1 MCTNAVPQ
9 AQGSEKFDPLHAI
22 TNAQQ
27 SLIKLTFEILD
38 GVMDGTVVD
47 VTAPLIAQLWLPS
60 DKLQVDAFSD
70 QIFSNWVASENQYL
84 QTILK

>member
-9 AQGSEKFDPLHAI
+9 AQGRGNFDPLHAI

-38 GVMDGTVVD
+38 GVMDGTVAD
-47 VTAPLIAQLWLPS
+47 VTAPLIAQLRLPVTNCKVMFS
-60 DKLQVDAFSD
+60 VIKYLATEYQVKISAFK
-70 QIFSNWVASENQYL
+70 QY
-84 QTILK
+84 

>member
-38 GVMDGTVVD
+38 GVMDGTVAD
-47 VTAPLIAQLWLPS
+47 VLWLLSCGYPLTNC
-60 DKLQVDAFSD
+60 KLMFSVIKYLATEYQVKISTLK
-70 QIFSNWVASENQYL
+70 QY
-84 QTILK
+84 